1 MNCRRW
7 VWGDDWRE
15 PAAQGKRPSSA
26 GCSPAPNCHRSPVLK
41 IPVLQRT
48 LVKLIEAATLA
59 QDTVDMFVR
68 DLMDLDS
75 NARGGGV

>member
-1 MNCRRW
+1 
-7 VWGDDWRE
+7 
-15 PAAQGKRPSSA
+15 
-26 GCSPAPNCHRSPVLK
+26 
-41 IPVLQRT
+41 VLQRT